1 MIEEKIES
9 SKLRIQDSVEFI
21 ESAKD
26 NLKNGRFKAAIDHAI
41 DGCIAANDAF
51 TIRHLGKKASL
62 SHYEALD
69 LHREASKKF
78 STNQLDNLRFLLNE
92 RHRITYRAIKATKEQ
107 AEINI
112 KKAINFIS
120 WIKEHI

>member
-1 MIEEKIES
+1 MIEEKREN
-9 SKLRIQDSVEFI
+9 SKLRMQDSAEFI

-26 NLKNGRFKAAIDHAI
+26 NLEKKRFKAAIDHAI

-69 LHREASKKF
+69 LHKEASKKF
-78 STNQLDNLRFLLNE
+78 SANQLDNLRFLLNE
-92 RHRITYRAIKATKEQ
+92 RHRITYRAIRATKEQ

-112 KKAINFIS
+112 KKGIDFSS
-120 WIKEHI
+120 WIKENI